1 MVCVWVYMQKV
12 ELRHLLEYGDEK
24 TAINQLNE
32 KRSLIPWGLR
42 VPIWN
47 INFCSSVLR
56 LSELPRFK
64 ERPQT
69 AICCLERLGRLRC
82 LATWFGCVLVISFH
96 VVKVF
101 SDSRKEMTRTHPNQ
115 VGGKVLLCVLCS
127 FCCVCD
133 PKPKGEQ

>member
-47 INFCSSVLR
+47 INFCSGVLR

-69 AICCLERLGRLRC
+69 VICCLE
-82 LATWFGCVLVISFH
+82 
-96 VVKVF
+96 
-101 SDSRKEMTRTHPNQ
+101 
-115 VGGKVLLCVLCS
+115 
-127 FCCVCD
+127 
-133 PKPKGEQ
+133 